1 MLIDSVYT
9 PSRKDLYISQ
19 VIYGAI
25 EISPISK
32 ESMENHE
39 QTQAPDLV
47 APAENHEKTPKE
59 SFAELRKA
67 KEDLERQLWQAQK
80 EKEMFEKQMQMQA
93 QYQQKPQAPPEE
105 EFDFK
110 QLANEEFVP
119 GTTVY
124 KAFDQVN
131 KKLSA
136 YEQQLAQKDQ
146 KLLFLETAQ
155 SLPDFN
161 QVVTADNIKKYIETD
176 EDNLE
181 AVNKAGNP
189 LRKAYNL
196 IKKSAA
202 YQNDIAAKAP
212 ISQEQKRVNDKEAA
226 PRHTSIGVRSE
237 AVGTAARMS
246 NSTMSKS
253 QREALWRETQSLAR
267 R

>member
-1 MLIDSVYT
+1 
-9 PSRKDLYISQ
+9 
-19 VIYGAI
+19 
-25 EISPISK
+25 
-32 ESMENHE
+32 MEETE
-39 QTQAPDLV
+39 QTQLPEVV
-47 APAENHEKTPKE
+47 AQAENHGKTPKE

-67 KEDLERQLWQAQK
+67 KEDLERQLWQEKK
-80 EKEMFEKQMQMQA
+80 EREIEKQMQA
-93 QYQQKPQAPPEE
+93 QHQQKSQAPPEE
-105 EFDFK
+105 EFDFR

-119 GTTVY
+119 GSTVY

-136 YEQQLAQKDQ
+136 YEQQLVQKDQ

-202 YQNDIAAKAP
+202 YQSDIAAKAP
-212 ISQEQKRVNDKEAA
+212 ISQEQKRVNDKEAL

-237 AVGTAARMS
+237 AVGTAARLS